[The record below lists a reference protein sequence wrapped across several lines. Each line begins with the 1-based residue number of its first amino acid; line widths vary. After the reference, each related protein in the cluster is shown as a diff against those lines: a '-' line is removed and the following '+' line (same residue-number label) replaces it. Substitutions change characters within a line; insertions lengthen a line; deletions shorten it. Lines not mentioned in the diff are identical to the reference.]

1 MRSIRNLG
9 TVTESGVTSWT
20 GEAEGES
27 ASTAVIC
34 DLDPSKGVQAQALTE
49 LPEGPYLISLEDKTD
64 EANSIETSTVKIYV
78 YDPALPGVEIS
89 PTIGSFGDVLN
100 LTLPAPPWDYEHVT
114 VDEGA
119 FHNGAIQIRFQQEL
133 NGRELPSAAAD
144 AELMTDA
151 DNSTYLT
158 TFVPMPRAGTAD
170 ISAVK
175 IQVSLNGQQFYETGA
190 GFEFDEY
197 CGGRVSLNE
206 LRGELR
212 DHAGGGPP
220 RPYSDC
226 SWLIDVS
233 TAVGDDGAV
242 LNNPR
247 VTLQLQEGSRLLSLG
262 REYVRAFDGAST
274 RDAQLLRWPM
284 SFDETAEGELP
295 EPILSTGAQMLIEF
309 RTGHTDGDT
318 VSTGFSAVYAAS
330 SRSRVGLVAVS
341 PRAGAS
347 SGGDQLAVVASMIVG
362 TGGFEASAYAGYS
375 CVFSAGAEAYFVAEH
390 SCLDTAQADADPLAS
405 YQTSEATLSS
415 DETTFTCDVPQW
427 VLEGSEATQSVSLT
441 LQRLGDDA
449 GGADVPDDTRPPDC
463 SSAPELSFLYYRQP
477 ELDALSPDFGPHGT
491 RLMLRGRYFLDP
503 TVPAFVEGGVKVR
516 CQFDG
521 YQVTEA
527 EYIDNS
533 TLSCVA
539 PMPLR
544 SGPNPRVEVR
554 VSNNGDEWSGAQYFT
569 YRTYCGGEERFA
581 GETGSFADHTGE
593 GSSLP
598 NSRCIFVVDPPA
610 EDGGGAS
617 GGVQLV
623 FDRLAVLQD
632 DLVRVYRR
640 NSTTGD
646 DSLLMDVGVY
656 LSEFAPLSSALR
668 LRSGYEDF
676 EGNHQSGLPVRVEF
690 TSGRAPM
697 EERMGIAVSYVS
709 LTARP
714 CGPSGEQTCFCPAPT
729 MLCPTEEEDEMSA
742 SVEQSGRASAS
753 QLDME
758 TAVSGVAPQ
767 GGMALHF
774 LEIPVA
780 DAARVLEVE
789 VELLPPND
797 GAAATVLVL
806 EQPGTTDATVV
817 DATSCLDDEPADNG
831 GGAQDGTPE
840 LAVCPTS
847 AGGLEAALA
856 QSDSAASRRV
866 GSFIRLGHC
875 VSPDAAD
882 AAGVRRFVVAV
893 HGDEVSGAATAVK
906 YRVSWQLRALPSLDD
921 IATSASATLASA
933 DGALAGRRRR
943 AGRKRTARSPSP
955 PASSA
960 RCSASRARSSLAA
973 AISSCA
979 AARAPPRTTAPPS
992 TSCRRRPTAR
1002 TRSRLPTARR
1012 RGTATTCG
1020 TSGCAATPASTA
1032 PASRCPR
1039 R

>member
-347 SGGDQLAVVASMIVG
+347 SGGDQLAVVA
-362 TGGFEASAYAGYS
+362 
-375 CVFSAGAEAYFVAEH
+375 
-390 SCLDTAQADADPLAS
+390 
-405 YQTSEATLSS
+405 
-415 DETTFTCDVPQW
+415 
-427 VLEGSEATQSVSLT
+427 
-441 LQRLGDDA
+441 
-449 GGADVPDDTRPPDC
+449 
-463 SSAPELSFLYYRQP
+463 
-477 ELDALSPDFGPHGT
+477 
-491 RLMLRGRYFLDP
+491 
-503 TVPAFVEGGVKVR
+503 
-516 CQFDG
+516 
-521 YQVTEA
+521 
-527 EYIDNS
+527 
-533 TLSCVA
+533 
-539 PMPLR
+539 
-544 SGPNPRVEVR
+544 
-554 VSNNGDEWSGAQYFT
+554 
-569 YRTYCGGEERFA
+569 
-581 GETGSFADHTGE
+581 
-593 GSSLP
+593 
-598 NSRCIFVVDPPA
+598 
-610 EDGGGAS
+610 
-617 GGVQLV
+617 
-623 FDRLAVLQD
+623 
-632 DLVRVYRR
+632 
-640 NSTTGD
+640 
-646 DSLLMDVGVY
+646 
-656 LSEFAPLSSALR
+656 
-668 LRSGYEDF
+668 
-676 EGNHQSGLPVRVEF
+676 
-690 TSGRAPM
+690 
-697 EERMGIAVSYVS
+697 
-709 LTARP
+709 
-714 CGPSGEQTCFCPAPT
+714 
-729 MLCPTEEEDEMSA
+729 
-742 SVEQSGRASAS
+742 
-753 QLDME
+753 
-758 TAVSGVAPQ
+758 
-767 GGMALHF
+767 
-774 LEIPVA
+774 
-780 DAARVLEVE
+780 
-789 VELLPPND
+789 
-797 GAAATVLVL
+797 
-806 EQPGTTDATVV
+806 
-817 DATSCLDDEPADNG
+817 
-831 GGAQDGTPE
+831 
-840 LAVCPTS
+840 
-847 AGGLEAALA
+847 
-856 QSDSAASRRV
+856 
-866 GSFIRLGHC
+866 
-875 VSPDAAD
+875 
-882 AAGVRRFVVAV
+882 
-893 HGDEVSGAATAVK
+893 
-906 YRVSWQLRALPSLDD
+906 
-921 IATSASATLASA
+921 
-933 DGALAGRRRR
+933 
-943 AGRKRTARSPSP
+943 
-955 PASSA
+955 
-960 RCSASRARSSLAA
+960 
-973 AISSCA
+973 
-979 AARAPPRTTAPPS
+979 
-992 TSCRRRPTAR
+992 
-1002 TRSRLPTARR
+1002 
-1012 RGTATTCG
+1012 
-1020 TSGCAATPASTA
+1020 
-1032 PASRCPR
+1032 
-1039 R
+1039 